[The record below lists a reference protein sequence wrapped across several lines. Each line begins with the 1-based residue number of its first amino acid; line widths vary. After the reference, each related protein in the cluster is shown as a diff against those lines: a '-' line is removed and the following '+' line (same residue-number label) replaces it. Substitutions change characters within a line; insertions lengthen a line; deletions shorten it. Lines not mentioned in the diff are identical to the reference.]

1 MKQDGSLQGGIIIY
15 TLRYKNAAA
24 AVEWLRRAFAF
35 EPREL
40 SADAAGQVFH
50 AELVYGNGMVM
61 LGQARDDEFGRLQK
75 PVADIGGVGA
85 ASPYVI
91 VPDADA
97 HHARALAAGARIVM
111 DLYDADY
118 GGRGYGCLDL
128 EGNLWNFGTYNPWHS
143 PAR

>member
-1 MKQDGSLQGGIIIY
+1 MQQDGSLQGGAIVY
-15 TLRYKNAAA
+15 TLRYKNATA
-24 AVEWLRRAFAF
+24 AVEWLCRAFNF
-35 EPREL
+35 EPNEV
-40 SADAAGQVFH
+40 SADASGQVFH
-50 AELVYGNGMVM
+50 AELVYRNGMVM

-75 PVADIGGVGA
+75 PVLDIGGVGT

-97 HHARALAAGARIVM
+97 HNARARAAGAKIVM
-111 DLYDADY
+111 DLYDAGY

-128 EGNLWNFGTYNPWHS
+128 EGNLWNFGTYDPWRN